1 MQDFCTFTLLISDKI
16 LVDEL
21 RKKAAFK
28 VAKRPAAKETH

>member
-1 MQDFCTFTLLISDKI
+1 MQNFFTFTLLVSDKI

-21 RKKAAFK
+21 RKKAFK